1 MKNIVYIL
9 MLAVGT
15 SLYSCQDDF
24 LERSPL
30 DQISDPEF
38 WNSQSDLELFLNSF
52 YDEFEGWPASGG
64 GKAPTKDEGTD
75 FALEGLNAFGNTFT
89 QRLDGVLNVPGAA
102 SVNNNIWDWENIRN
116 INYFLANVDRVEEGG
131 NMRDQYVGEGY
142 FFRAWFY
149 FDMMKDYG
157 ALPIIT
163 EPVTAEDEDILY
175 GSRVNRSEVFDF
187 ILSDIDRAISMMNHS
202 HQLATPGTRLSK
214 DIALL
219 FKARA
224 ALYAGTWEKYHQGS
238 VFEGQTNGSAYLQ
251 EAADAAKQLMDDGN
265 FSLITGDSSSVYFEL
280 FNQVDYAGNQ
290 EVIFYQHF
298 DRAVGDSF
306 SNQLWNWPNGYG
318 YTYEASRFYLS
329 NDGLPIGVS
338 PNFVGDETLDIIEVN
353 RDPRLAQ
360 TFMVPGDILRIE
372 GTDTLL
378 YTNPDVNNS
387 GTGMESQK
395 FRHIVVDPSQG
406 INNGNVDYIFM
417 RYAEALLI
425 YAEAKAELGTL
436 TQADVDMTINQ
447 LRDRVGMPHLILNAI
462 TPDPNWPDYGYSL
475 PDYLQEI
482 RRERVVELFAEGFR
496 FDDLMRWRAHEY
508 WMGERFVGTF
518 ATPEL
523 REISNVP
530 VNADGFF
537 DPFRDR
543 LSGSDGGYGFDPER
557 DYLMPLPTNELTLN
571 PNLDQNPGW

>member
-1 MKNIVYIL
+1 MKKIFYIL
-9 MLAVGT
+9 ILVSGT
-15 SLYSCQDDF
+15 FLYSCHEGF

-52 YDEFEGWPASGG
+52 YDSFQGWPASGG

-75 FALEGLNAFGNTFT
+75 LALEGLNAFGGTLT
-89 QRLDGVLNVPGAA
+89 SRMDGVLNVPA
-102 SVNNNIWDWENIRN
+102 SGGGWNWGNIRN
-116 INYFLANVDRVEEGG
+116 INYFLANVDRVQDGG
-131 NMRDQYVGEGY
+131 NMRDHYIGEGH

-149 FDMMKDYG
+149 FEMFKDFG

-163 EPVTAEDEDILY
+163 VPVKAEDESILY
-175 GSRVNRSEVFDF
+175 GSRSDRTDVFDF
-187 ILSDIDRAISMMNHS
+187 ILGDIDLAISYMKNS
-202 HQLATPGTRLSK
+202 KQLATPGTRLSK
-214 DIALL
+214 DIALM

-224 ALYAGTWEKYHQGS
+224 ALYAGTWEKYHEGS
-238 VFEGQTNGSAYLQ
+238 VFAGKTDGTEYIKQ
-251 EAADAAKQLMDDGN
+251 AATAAKQIIDDGN
-265 FSLITGDSSSVYFEL
+265 FSLVTGDSSSVYFKL
-280 FNQVDYAGNQ
+280 FNQVNYAGNP

-298 DRAVGDSF
+298 DRLVGDSF

-318 YTYEASRFYLS
+318 YTYEASTFYLS
-329 NDGLPIGVS
+329 NDGLPIAIS
-338 PNFVGDETLDIIEVN
+338 PNFVGDKTLDILEKN

-360 TFMVPGDILRIE
+360 TFMVPGDIRRIQ
-372 GTDTLL
+372 GTDTLMFI
-378 YTNPDVNNS
+378 TPDVDNS
-387 GTGMESQK
+387 GTGIESQK
-395 FRHIVVDPSQG
+395 FRHIVADPAIG

-447 LRDRVGMPHLILNAI
+447 LRDRVGMPHLILNSI
-462 TPDPNWPDYGYSL
+462 THDPNWPNYGYSL
-475 PDYLQEI
+475 SGALYEI

-496 FDDLMRWRAHEY
+496 FDDLTRWRAHEY

-523 REISNVP
+523 KGLSNVP
-530 VNADGFF
+530 INAEGFF
-537 DPFRDR
+537 DPFQNR
-543 LSGSDGGYGFDPER
+543 LSGPNGGYGFNPER
-557 DYLMPLPTNELTLN
+557 DYLIPIPTNELTLN
-571 PNLDQNPGW
+571 KNLTQNPGW

>member
-1 MKNIVYIL
+1 MKKIFYIL
-9 MLAVGT
+9 ILVVGT
-15 SLYSCQDDF
+15 SMYSCQDDF

-52 YDEFEGWPASGG
+52 YDSFQGWPASGG

-75 FALEGLNAFGNTFT
+75 LALEGLNAFGGTLT
-89 QRLDGVLNVPGAA
+89 ARMDGVINVPA
-102 SVNNNIWDWENIRN
+102 SGGGWSWGNIRN
-116 INYFLANVDRVEEGG
+116 INYFLANVDRVEVGG
-131 NMRDQYVGEGY
+131 NMRDHYIGEGH

-149 FDMMKDYG
+149 FEMYKDFG

-163 EPVTAEDEDILY
+163 LPVTAEDDEILY
-175 GSRVNRSEVFDF
+175 GSRADRTEVFDF
-187 ILSDIDRAISMMNHS
+187 ILSDIDLAIAKMKYSKE
-202 HQLATPGTRLSK
+202 LATPGTRLSK
-214 DIALL
+214 DIALM

-238 VFEGQTNGSAYLQ
+238 VFAGKTNGTEYIQ
-251 EAADAAKQLMDDGN
+251 KAATAAKQIIDEGN
-265 FSLITGDSSSVYFEL
+265 FSLVTGDSSKVYFEL
-280 FNQVDYAGNQ
+280 FNQVNYAGNP

-298 DRAVGDSF
+298 DRVVGDSF

-318 YTYEASRFYLS
+318 YTYESSRFYLS
-329 NDGLPIGVS
+329 NDGLPISIS
-338 PNFVGDETLDIIEVN
+338 PNFVGDATLDILEKN

-360 TFMVPGDILRIE
+360 TFMVPGDIRRIQ
-372 GTDTLL
+372 GTDTLMFV
-378 YTNPDVNNS
+378 NPDVDNS
-387 GTGMESQK
+387 GTGIESQK
-395 FRHIVVDPSQG
+395 FRHIVVDPAIG

-436 TQADVDMTINQ
+436 TQVDVDMSINQ
-447 LRDRVGMPHLILNAI
+447 LRDRVGMPHLILNSIA
-462 TPDPNWPDYGYSL
+462 PDPNWPNYGYSL
-475 PDYLQEI
+475 SGVLHEI

-496 FDDLMRWRAHEY
+496 FDDLTRWRAHAY

-523 REISNVP
+523 KGLSNVP

-537 DPFRDR
+537 DPFQNR
-543 LSGSDGGYGFDPER
+543 LSGANGGYGFDPER
-557 DYLMPLPTNELTLN
+557 DYLMPIPTNELTLN
-571 PNLDQNPGW
+571 KNLTQNPGW